1 MKRMVS
7 LAAGVAVGYVLGSR
21 AGREKYEQ
29 IAAAARRYGVP
40 LPAGA
45 TSSDAGAT
53 STEPSAPPATA
64 TASPRRSRPSRARSA
79 AEKRE
84 EREELRVAAKELVED
99 MPGETA
105 LGNADPAAGG
115 HGDPKAYEGR

>member
-1 MKRMVS
+1 VKRIVS

-29 IAAAARRYGVP
+29 IGSPATEGLNTDGDAPVRSRRTSAPRERFVPEATPAAA
-40 LPAGA
+40 PA
-45 TSSDAGAT
+45 
-53 STEPSAPPATA
+53 
-64 TASPRRSRPSRARSA
+64 A
-79 AEKRE
+79 AET
-84 EREELRVAAKELVED
+84 EREELRVTAKEIIED

-115 HGDPKAYEGR
+115 HGDPKEYEGK